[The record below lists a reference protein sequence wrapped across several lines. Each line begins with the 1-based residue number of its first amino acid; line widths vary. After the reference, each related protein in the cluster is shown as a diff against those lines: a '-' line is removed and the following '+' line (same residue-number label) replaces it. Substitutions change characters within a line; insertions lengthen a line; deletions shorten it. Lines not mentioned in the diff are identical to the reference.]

1 MHRTLLLAEQLIA
14 RPSVTP
20 LDGDCQ
26 KLIAERLTPLGF
38 VCETVESGPADF
50 RVVNLWA
57 KRSGGIKTQTV
68 RPELVQGFRQAQ
80 PERSLSQSEPKLNS
94 KLLIFAGHTD
104 VVPTGPLEQW
114 TSNPFVPSHRDGKLY
129 GRGASDMKTSIAAFV
144 VAVEEFL
151 KANPNPALSLAFLL
165 TSDEEGP
172 SVDGTVIMCDWLTK
186 RGEKLDYCIVGEP
199 TSVEKT
205 GDMIKNGRRGT
216 MSGKLTVKG
225 VQGHIA
231 YPHLAENPIHK
242 FAPAMAALVSTE
254 WDKGNE
260 YFPAT
265 TWQISN
271 IHGGTGA
278 SNVIPGHAVIDFN
291 FRFSTESTPESLQK
305 RLVDVL
311 VSTGLQPE
319 KDFDLQW
326 TVGGLPFLTRPGEL
340 VHAVQTAIRA
350 ETGLE
355 TQLSTTGGTSD
366 GRFIAKIC
374 EQVIECGPPNATIHK
389 IDEHIVVADIEP
401 LKNIYRKTIENLE
414 AALQTASKKVPQSQ
428 V

>member
-1 MHRTLLLAEQLIA
+1 MHRTLILTEQLIS

-26 KLIAERLTPLGF
+26 KIIAERLTPLGF

-57 KRSGGIKTQTV
+57 KRAEADVFIASSAIKNIAKNSEKNTKNN
-68 RPELVQGFRQAQ
+68 
-80 PERSLSQSEPKLNS
+80 RSHS
-94 KLLIFAGHTD
+94 KLLVFAGHTD

-172 SVDGTVIMCDWLTK
+172 SVDGTVVMCKWLTE

-199 TSVEKT
+199 TSVERT

-231 YPHLAENPIHK
+231 YPHLADNPIHK
-242 FAPAMAALVSTE
+242 FAPAMAALVAVNQNGG
-254 WDKGNE
+254 WDAGND
-260 YFPAT
+260 FFQPT
-265 TWQISN
+265 SWQISN
-271 IHGGTGA
+271 IHSGA
-278 SNVIPGHAVIDFN
+278 GVSNVIPGHAVIDFN

-340 VHAVQTAIRA
+340 VQAVQAAIRA

-401 LKNIYRKTIENLE
+401 LKNIYRKTMENLE
-414 AALQTASKKVPQSQ
+414 AMLQTASKKQ

>member
-1 MHRTLLLAEQLIA
+1 MHRTLILAEQLIA

-57 KRSGGIKTQTV
+57 KR
-68 RPELVQGFRQAQ
+68 A
-80 PERSLSQSEPKLNS
+80 SEASTTPVPGEFIASPATKNIAKS
-94 KLLIFAGHTD
+94 KLLVFAGHTD

-151 KANPNPALSLAFLL
+151 KANPKPLLSLAFLL

-186 RGEKLDYCIVGEP
+186 RGEALDYCIVGEP

-216 MSGKLTVKG
+216 MSGKLTIKG

-231 YPHLAENPIHK
+231 YPHLADNPIHK

-254 WDKGNE
+254 WDKGND

-278 SNVIPGHAVIDFN
+278 SNVIPGHAVVDFN
-291 FRFSTESTPESLQK
+291 FRFCTESTPESLQK
-305 RLVDVL
+305 RLVHVL

-340 VHAVQTAIRA
+340 VHAVQAAIRS
-350 ETGLE
+350 EVGLE

-401 LKNIYRKTIENLE
+401 LKNIYRKTMENLE
-414 AALQTASKKVPQSQ
+414 AMLQTASTKPA
-428 V
+428 